1 MKVHIV
7 KSASLL
13 GCVFFLLTTIGLSV
27 GIAVAVT
34 FPRSEEAVTGS
45 NNNTVFF
52 DTGSTE
58 WANTCTREKW
68 TLFTKTNTLGSNM
81 QYVVGA
87 GDPGDSQDTQ
97 GNHVRNSSF
106 YVDNLQTINAC
117 KKVCELTTWYVWL
130 GTCVQVTFVAEGN
143 DGLGK
148 CYFKSDQVASWAAV
162 DATTDT
168 YGLCRL
174 TNTHQNF
181 WTDPVGPGLF
191 NASAT

>member
-34 FPRSEEAVTGS
+34 FPRSEEAD
-45 NNNTVFF
+45 TVFF
-52 DTGSTE
+52 DTDSTS
-58 WANTCTREKW
+58 WANTCTSEKW
-68 TLFTKTNTLGSNM
+68 KLFPKTNTLGSNM